1 MPVTTDPAMPG
12 AFLPDN
18 GVLLHIGPHK
28 TGTTALQSAFL
39 ASAASLRRH
48 RVQVTPAKLQRVGA
62 AAVIERTLGGMA
74 VGTFPNRR
82 IWERLCR
89 SVARATDRRVLVSSE
104 LFSDADDA
112 GIREILSGLPSD
124 RVRVLIT
131 VRPIEKLLP
140 STWQQGVKVGATAPY
155 DRWSRH
161 VLKGPGHPKLTK
173 SAAKFWRR
181 HDHAR
186 LVERWAAVT
195 GIDHVAVMI
204 VDERRPAELLRGAE
218 MLIGVPSGTLQPGPS
233 TNRSLTAEEAEVV
246 RRVYL
251 RLGEDL
257 DRRRKQRWVHRGAV
271 IGLIDQ
277 RRPRPDEPRIVTP
290 AESVLRAREI
300 GGEIADRLVATGVR
314 ILGDPA
320 SLVPDSAVPETDPAL
335 PTRIDNDV
343 AVELL
348 IGMFRAAEAD
358 AQADDAVT
366 GLTTQELLGQLRQ
379 RAVGRVR
386 RPGQSAG

>member
-1 MPVTTDPAMPG
+1 V
-12 AFLPDN
+12 
-18 GVLLHIGPHK
+18 
-28 TGTTALQSAFL
+28 
-39 ASAASLRRH
+39 
-48 RVQVTPAKLQRVGA
+48 
-62 AAVIERTLGGMA
+62 
-74 VGTFPNRR
+74 
-82 IWERLCR
+82 
-89 SVARATDRRVLVSSE
+89 
-104 LFSDADDA
+104 A
-112 GIREILSGLPSD
+112 GID
-124 RVRVLIT
+124 RVAVL
-131 VRPIEKLLP
+131 
-140 STWQQGVKVGATAPY
+140 
-155 DRWSRH
+155 
-161 VLKGPGHPKLTK
+161 
-173 SAAKFWRR
+173 
-181 HDHAR
+181 
-186 LVERWAAVT
+186 
-195 GIDHVAVMI
+195 I

-218 MLIGVPSGTLQPGPS
+218 LLIGVPSGTLQPGPS

-251 RLGEDL
+251 RLGDDL

-277 RRPRPDEPRIVTP
+277 RRPRLDEPRIVTP

-320 SLVPDSAVPETDPAL
+320 SLVPDSAVPEKDPVL

-386 RPGQSAG
+386 RPDQSAD